1 MREGN
6 CIMLHYTCDSCGR
19 SIESERYVARVE
31 VAPAFDPEDLTEE
44 DLDDDHLEQVA
55 ESLLELEST
64 GDFVLDECEPRKFRF
79 DLCPRCWKKYLAD
92 PLGRDAARRLNFSKN

>member
-1 MREGN
+1 
-6 CIMLHYTCDSCGR
+6 MLHYTCDSCGR

>member
-1 MREGN
+1 
-6 CIMLHYTCDSCGR
+6 MLHFTCDSCGR
-19 SIESERYVARVE
+19 SIDHERYVARVE

-55 ESLLELEST
+55 ESLSELEST

-79 DLCPRCWKKYLAD
+79 DLCPHCWKKYLAD
-92 PLGRDAARRLNFSKN
+92 PLGRDASRRLNFSQN